1 MTTASPAITPTGPR
15 SMTGCGEAVVMDGAN
30 ACRVEMRSVNNRFF
44 KLSLRAREGFG
55 GFEGRIEELIRRRIR
70 RGAVQMNLDVSGPAA
85 PAARRLDRGQL
96 ETYLDDVA
104 DFCATHDLPVPR
116 SVDALL
122 TLPGVLVD
130 APPDAAAVEEAWPL
144 VARAVAEAVDRLDA
158 MRRTEGASLAAAM
171 RGLLRE
177 ITALVGTIRTRVP
190 GVLAD
195 HRARLVDR
203 VAKLLE
209 QHGTALT
216 EADIAHEVALIAD
229 RSDIA
234 EELVRLESHV
244 AQFDRLLGEDSPG
257 RSLDFLSQELAREAN
272 TIASKSLDVETAHA
286 VVELKTRIE
295 RLREQ
300 VQNVE

>member
-1 MTTASPAITPTGPR
+1 MTSPDSVVAAGGPR
-15 SMTGCGEAVVMDGAN
+15 SMTGCGEAVVVEGAD
-30 ACRVEMRSVNNRFF
+30 ACRVEVRCVNNRYF
-44 KLSLRAREGFG
+44 KLAMRAREGFG
-55 GFEGRIEELIRRRIR
+55 GLEPRIEELIRRRVR
-70 RGAVQMNLDVSGPAA
+70 RGTVQLNLDVSGPAA

-96 ETYLDDVA
+96 ETYLDDLA
-104 DFCATHDLPVPR
+104 DFCATHDLPMPR

-122 TLPGVLVD
+122 GLPGILVE
-130 APPDAAAVEEAWPL
+130 APPDAATVEQAWPL
-144 VARAVAEAVDRLDA
+144 VSRAVTEAVERLDA
-158 MRRTEGASLAAAM
+158 MRRIEGASLAAAM
-171 RGLLRE
+171 RDLLRE
-177 ITALVGTIRTRVP
+177 ITAFVATIRVRVP

-195 HRARLVDR
+195 HRTRLVDR

-209 QHGTALT
+209 QNGTALT

-244 AQFDRLLGEDSPG
+244 AQFDRLLGEEAPG
-257 RSLDFLSQELAREAN
+257 RSLDFLAQELAREAN
-272 TIASKSLDVETAHA
+272 TIASKALDVETAHV

-295 RLREQ
+295 RVREQ

>member
-1 MTTASPAITPTGPR
+1 
-15 SMTGCGEAVVMDGAN
+15 MTGCGEAVVADGAN
-30 ACRVEMRSVNNRFF
+30 ACRVEVRSVNNRFF

-55 GFEGRIEELIRRRIR
+55 ALEGRIEEVIRRRVR
-70 RGAVQMNLDVSGPAA
+70 RGGLQMNLDVSGPAA

-104 DFCATHDLPVPR
+104 DFCATHDLPMPR

-122 TLPGVLVD
+122 TLQGILVD
-130 APPDAAAVEEAWPL
+130 APPDAAAVERAWPL
-144 VARAVAEAVDRLDA
+144 VARAVTEAVDRLDA
-158 MRRTEGASLAAAM
+158 MRRAEGASLAAAM
-171 RGLLRE
+171 RDLLRE
-177 ITALVGTIRTRVP
+177 VTALVATIRGRVP

-216 EADIAHEVALIAD
+216 EADIA
-229 RSDIA
+229 

-244 AQFDRLLGEDSPG
+244 AQFDRLLDGEAPG

-272 TIASKSLDVETAHA
+272 TIASKSLDVETAHT